1 MSRKKS
7 EIDFEESLDKINRI
21 VEEMESGGLSLEES
35 LKRFEE
41 GVLLTQHC
49 QKALQAAEQKVQ
61 ILLNES
67 ELVDFN
73 MPSEKL

>member
-49 QKALQAAEQKVQ
+49 QKALQVAEQKVQ

-73 MPSEKL
+73 TPSEKL